1 MTVTRNCAFVNFT
14 NISNAIKAIDGVK
27 NKPDYANLRI
37 AHGKDRCANP
47 PRSGPQGGGARRSN
61 SGHNGPASAGPVSA
75 IEPPAEGVDTA
86 FLGQDTKEEPVE
98 VAVTPVD
105 APQSAAASAT

>member
-1 MTVTRNCAFVNFT
+1 M
-14 NISNAIKAIDGVK
+14 K

-47 PRSGPQGGGARRSN
+47 PRSGTQGGGARRST

-75 IEPPAEGVDTA
+75 VEPPAEGVENA
-86 FLGQDTKEEPVE
+86 FLGQDVKEEPVE

-105 APQSAAASAT
+105 APQGVAVSAN